1 MDLDERFHTR
11 SEEFSD
17 DSLLLQIDAFRDKA
31 KQLQTLISAKQRKVS
46 SLESM
51 VRAREQEVA
60 EKEEQIAILQDKL
73 SDKQRQADGLV
84 SSVEIQVDRMLRS
97 MRGEFDDLG
106 RRLESAIAANPDYKP
121 SGSDSSTRRDEPADR
136 GYSSYDR
143 VYDRRYDSE
152 YDRRYGSD
160 ESRYLSAY
168 DRKRAEGSEPFTPHV
183 TADVDY
189 DRIRIPLLDKM
200 DELSRQISSLR
211 QEITD
216 SQHEIEDHKQEI
228 EEQKEEIATQEQE
241 IATRDKEI
249 EELKKEL
256 TALINKN
263 FDSIRDSLPAQDEEG
278 SITLSEVKEDLSEK
292 IHAEN
297 VKVFRNIQDTL
308 KEMDLKEEVDLSIE
322 VRYRSLRNRVFWTTS
337 LLLVN
342 VGISVVLLLLYLGV
356 IK

>member
-17 DSLLLQIDAFRDKA
+17 DSLLIQIDAFRDKA
-31 KQLQTLISAKQRKVS
+31 KQLQTLITDKQHRVS
-46 SLESM
+46 SLEAM
-51 VRAREQEVA
+51 VRAREKEVA
-60 EKEEQIAILQDKL
+60 EKEEQIAILQEKL

-106 RRLESAIAANPDYKP
+106 RRLESVIAGAPPRETAKREEI
-121 SGSDSSTRRDEPADR
+121 SESDRYDRGRDSRSYDIYDSVYGRRRSTQDEPF
-136 GYSSYDR
+136 S
-143 VYDRRYDSE
+143 
-152 YDRRYGSD
+152 
-160 ESRYLSAY
+160 
-168 DRKRAEGSEPFTPHV
+168 PHV

-200 DELSRQISSLR
+200 DELSAQINSLR
-211 QEITD
+211 REITE
-216 SQHEIEDHKQEI
+216 SQNQIADHKFEI

-241 IATRDKEI
+241 IAARDKEI
-249 EELKKEL
+249 EDLKKEL

>member
-1 MDLDERFHTR
+1 MDLDERFHSR

-17 DSLLLQIDAFRDKA
+17 DSLLIQIDAFRDKA
-31 KQLQTLISAKQRKVS
+31 KQLQTLITTKQRKVA
-46 SLESM
+46 SLEAM

-60 EKEEQIAILQDKL
+60 EKEEQITILQEKL

-84 SSVEIQVDRMLRS
+84 SSVELQVDRMLRS

-106 RRLESAIAANPDYKP
+106 RRLESAIAANPDYRS
-121 SGSDSSTRRDEPADR
+121 SGDSRSAYRSQEPVDR
-136 GYSSYDR
+136 SASG
-143 VYDRRYDSE
+143 
-152 YDRRYGSD
+152 YGSD
-160 ESRYLSAY
+160 Y
-168 DRKRAEGSEPFTPHV
+168 DRDERSYNKEPFTPQV
-183 TADVDY
+183 TAEEDY
-189 DRIRIPLLDKM
+189 DRIRVPLLDKM
-200 DELSRQISSLR
+200 DELSRQITSLGEEITNSQ
-211 QEITD
+211 QEIAG
-216 SQHEIEDHKQEI
+216 HKQEI

-249 EELKKEL
+249 EDLKKEL
-256 TALINKN
+256 TGLINKN
-263 FDSIRDSLPAQDEEG
+263 FASIRESLPSGDEEG
-278 SITLSEVKEDLSEK
+278 TITLAEVKDDLSEK

-342 VGISVVLLLLYLGV
+342 VGISVVLLLLLLGV
-356 IK
+356 L